1 VPPNGG
7 EMKVRIGITA
17 PVQLE
22 LEGGGQA
29 SLRLPYFKEHNFNVS
44 DQATHSVWVESKQP
58 LDVWS
63 AALKTERVEQGYAV
77 RGRLKDSEMMSRQ
90 AAIRVLTR
98 EPMQTMAWAADPH
111 GTADEII
118 TQTIVEKNIVPPS
131 RIVLVVDGSA
141 GMRAARENVAA
152 ALSRYPAGIEIS
164 LLVAADEVADLTGL
178 MRLDPARTAEALAKQ
193 VREMTFEG
201 GRDNVPALLR
211 AWDIA
216 AEKSGSAIVW
226 IHGPQPVLMVPVDE
240 LRQRWERRPVGPL
253 LFELQVHNGPN
264 VILEGL
270 EGIRA
275 VKNVPRLDGVSSDLA
290 RLFAGWNG
298 AARELVFVRERV
310 EGGKLAARA
319 GAAASSSHLA
329 RLWARDEVMRLTSPE
344 IRRIDDAIKLAS
356 TYQLVTPVTGAVVLE
371 RKEQYEA
378 AGLEPVKAGS
388 VPTIP
393 EPEEWLL
400 MMVVA
405 IVLTWAM
412 LNRRRA
418 WKLS

>member
-1 VPPNGG
+1 
-7 EMKVRIGITA
+7 
-17 PVQLE
+17 
-22 LEGGGQA
+22 
-29 SLRLPYFKEHNFNVS
+29 
-44 DQATHSVWVESKQP
+44 
-58 LDVWS
+58 
-63 AALKTERVEQGYAV
+63 
-77 RGRLKDSEMMSRQ
+77 
-90 AAIRVLTR
+90 
-98 EPMQTMAWAADPH
+98 
-111 GTADEII
+111 
-118 TQTIVEKNIVPPS
+118 
-131 RIVLVVDGSA
+131 
-141 GMRAARENVAA
+141 
-152 ALSRYPAGIEIS
+152 
-164 LLVAADEVADLTGL
+164 
-178 MRLDPARTAEALAKQ
+178 MRLDHTRTAEALAKQ

-240 LRQRWERRPVGPL
+240 LRQRWERRPMGPL

-275 VKNVPRLDGVSSDLA
+275 VKNVPRLDGVSADLA

-310 EGGKLAARA
+310 EGGNLAARA

-400 MMVVA
+400 MIVVA